1 MSYMSE
7 KYESDYID
15 DLCESALIEKDVSLY
30 ENYLDKVENHIWE
43 DKNGNEYKI
52 EEMETSY
59 LINCLN
65 KINRDEDFRP
75 EYKEIIENELEK
87 RGIKI

>member
-1 MSYMSE
+1 M
-7 KYESDYID
+7 DN
-15 DLCESALIEKDVSLY
+15 IERYVGLY
-30 ENYLDKVENHIWE
+30 EDYLDKVENHIWI
-43 DKNGNEYKI
+43 DKQGNEHKI

-75 EYKEIIENELEK
+75 EFKEIIIEELAK
-87 RGIKI
+87 RNSNFEVE